1 MKSSIAFF
9 ALLVGS
15 AAGAATNPIAKVIQM
30 VSDLEQKVI
39 GEGTEAQKVYNEF
52 AEMCEDRSQELHN
65 EIKTGKAQVGEL
77 TATIEKAVADAA
89 VLSEKVSDFASEIS
103 EAEATLKEATGIRA
117 KENADFAAEEKQLMA
132 TISTIERAT
141 SIVEKE
147 MNGGASLAQTQVSNS
162 QDVVQALSAM
172 VDAQA
177 LNSADGANLMAFV
190 QSSAK
195 AEEDSD
201 DMGAPSAA
209 AYKSKSGGIVGTLE
223 DLLSKAEGSLDDARK
238 AETNS

>member
-1 MKSSIAFF
+1 MRTKTIMAISAV
-9 ALLVGS
+9 VGAS
-15 AAGAATNPIAKVIQM
+15 AAGTATNPIAKVIGM
-30 VSDLEQKVI
+30 VSDLQQKVV
-39 GEGTEAQKVYNEF
+39 GEGAEAQAVYTEF
-52 AEMCEDRSQELHN
+52 AEMCEDRSQGLHN

-89 VLSEKVSDFASEIS
+89 VLEEKVSDFASEIS
-103 EAEATLKEATGIRA
+103 EAEATLKDATSIRA

-147 MNGGASLAQTQVSNS
+147 MNGGASLAQTQVSNMD
-162 QDVVQALSAM
+162 DVVQALSAM
-172 VDAQA
+172 VDAQSIS
-177 LNSADGANLMAFV
+177 SADGSNLMALV

-209 AYKSKSGGIVGTLE
+209 AHESQSGGIVGTLE
-223 DLLSKAEGSLDDARK
+223 DLLSKAEGNLD
-238 AETNS
+238 